1 LVNDLPKKIA
11 KICQAL
17 KLTCKGV
24 QFVND
29 LSQKKNPKLPKD
41 LKQNV
46 NWNQTL
52 LNEVDLTVKGS

>member
-1 LVNDLPKKIA
+1 M
-11 KICQAL
+11 
-17 KLTCKGV
+17 V

-29 LSQKKNPKLPKD
+29 LQKKFAKIPED

-52 LNEVDLTVKGS
+52 LNEVDLTVK